1 MTKTIRFRI
10 ILISII
16 LLGSLYYLYPTFYL
30 YRLSPE
36 EEKRLK
42 LTDQESLQNLE
53 ERSIKLGLDLQGGM
67 HLVLELDDS
76 EMSMSDDDKADAIA
90 RALEIIR
97 TRVDQFGVSEPIIQ
111 KAGDERLIVE
121 LAGVVDTARAR
132 RLVEQSA
139 YLEFKLVKP
148 QSMFL
153 EALKIADQ
161 TILEN
166 NLALLR
172 EETSAEGTSE
182 TSPVEKSQ
190 ETYDPMALFEE
201 PGARDSIQA
210 AREEKPD
217 AAAAEITAAESD
229 FDDLLSG
236 TTAEADESKTPFS
249 RLFSYDASYAQA
261 MGRRESE
268 LLVPIRNVPLAK
280 AYLSMP
286 QVYEVI
292 SLVEVRNQ
300 VDYLRFRSEF
310 EDDEPDTLEVL
321 WGDDDT
327 NFIGADGS
335 EFKRIYLIKRR
346 SEMTGEYLADANAT
360 LGGTMDPRNANKP
373 LVLMQMTGDGA
384 DLFETV
390 TASYLQRDLAI
401 VLDKIVKFAPRIQ
414 SRIPGGRA
422 QIEGVTS
429 MEKARDLAIVLRAG
443 QLPTP
448 LAIAES
454 RTVGPSLGADSIEKG
469 SRAALIGLSLVLLF
483 MLVYYRFGGLVASL
497 ALIFDLIIIL
507 AVLAGF
513 NATLTLPGI
522 AGLIL
527 TIGMAVDANV
537 LIFERIREELRFG
550 KTLRAAIDTGY
561 NRAFS
566 TIIDANITTFIT
578 AVVLFQFGTGPI
590 KGFAVTLSIGLATSM
605 FTAIY
610 VTRVIFDLWTS
621 RKKVKSIA
629 L

>member
-1 MTKTIRFRI
+1 MTKSIRFKI
-10 ILISII
+10 IFISLI
-16 LLGSLYYLYPTFYL
+16 LLGSMYYLYPTLYL
-30 YRLSPE
+30 SRLTPE
-36 EEKRLK
+36 EKKRLR
-42 LTDQESLQNLE
+42 LTDQAALQDLE

-76 EMSMSDDDKADAIA
+76 EMSMSDEDKADAIA

-111 KAGDERLIVE
+111 KAGDQRLIVE

-139 YLEFKLVKP
+139 YLEFKLVKT

-153 EALKIADQ
+153 DALKIADEL
-161 TILEN
+161 ILDN
-166 NLALLR
+166 DLVLLT
-172 EETSAEGTSE
+172 EEPPATE
-182 TSPVEKSQ
+182 TPGAPAAAKAQ
-190 ETYDPMALFEE
+190 ESMDPMSLFEE
-201 PGARDSIQA
+201 PAGQDS
-210 AREEKPD
+210 
-217 AAAAEITAAESD
+217 AAAGQAEPADTAAEQAVEESD
-229 FDDLLSG
+229 FSDLLPG
-236 TTAEADESKTPFS
+236 TTSETDESRTPFS
-249 RLFSYDASYAQA
+249 RLFSYDASYAQS
-261 MGRRESE
+261 MTRRESE
-268 LLVPIRNVPLAK
+268 LLVPMRNVPLVK
-280 AYLSMP
+280 EYLAIP
-286 QVYEVI
+286 EVAETI
-292 SLVEVRNQ
+292 ALVEVRNQ
-300 VDYLRFRSEF
+300 VDFLKDRSEY
-310 EDDEPDTLEVL
+310 EDQEPDTLEVL

-327 NFIGADGS
+327 NFIAPDGS
-335 EFKRIYLIKRR
+335 EFKRIFLVKKQP
-346 SEMTGEYLADANAT
+346 EMTGEMLADANAT
-360 LGGTMDPRNANKP
+360 LGSANDPRNANRP
-373 LVLMQMTGDGA
+373 LVLMEMTGEGA
-384 DLFETV
+384 DLFEAV
-390 TASYLQRDLAI
+390 TARYLQRDLAI

-422 QIEGVTS
+422 QIEGVPS

-448 LAIAES
+448 LTIAES
-454 RTVGPSLGADSIEKG
+454 RTIGPSLGADSIQKG
-469 SRAALIGLSLVLLF
+469 SQAALLGLGLVMLF
-483 MLVYYRFGGLVASL
+483 MLIYYRFGGLVANL
-497 ALIFDLIIIL
+497 ALIFDLLIIM

-561 NRAFS
+561 DRAFS
-566 TIIDANITTFIT
+566 TIMDANITTFIT

-610 VTRVIFDLWTS
+610 VTRVVFDLWTL
-621 RKKVKSIA
+621 RKKVKTIA